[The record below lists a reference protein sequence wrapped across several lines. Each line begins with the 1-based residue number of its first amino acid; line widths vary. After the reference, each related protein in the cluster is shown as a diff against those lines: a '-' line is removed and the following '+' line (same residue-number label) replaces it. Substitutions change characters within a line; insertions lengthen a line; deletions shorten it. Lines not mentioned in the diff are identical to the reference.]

1 MELLFL
7 TIALIV
13 AAVNGH
19 APPTSSDLQQ
29 TEKSPRN
36 LASIPLLT
44 PKDWIQ
50 FQLQQL
56 QQPRHRNA
64 RETVT
69 YNAQLR
75 AAERRRRLATLKAYG
90 YSKSRPV
97 VAHTPFTSF
106 YAPHWIGSWSER

>member
-1 MELLFL
+1 MELLL
-7 TIALIV
+7 LSVSLIFT
-13 AAVNGH
+13 AVNGYVPH
-19 APPTSSDLQQ
+19 TSSNLQH
-29 TEKSPRN
+29 TENAPKN
-36 LASIPLLT
+36 FAAIPSLT

-50 FQLQQL
+50 FQLKQL
-56 QQPRHRNA
+56 QQPRQRNA

-69 YNAQLR
+69 RNAQLR
-75 AAERRRRLATLKAYG
+75 GAERRRRLATLKAYG